1 MAFYFMPCK
10 PARSVTRRNR
20 ASDVALA
27 AMAVWPIVALAVVD
41 PPRVDGWATRLRR
54 HLRWVIA
61 IKLLLIYL
69 LFSLFFSSSQRPAID
84 ATRVSDRLQINR

>member
-10 PARSVTRRNR
+10 HPQIAPSRDPPSGTH
-20 ASDVALA
+20 AA
-27 AMAVWPIVALAVVD
+27 AMAASRSAAAADTVV
-41 PPRVDGWATRLRR
+41 PGVDGWARRLRR

-69 LFSLFFSSSQRPAID
+69 LFSLFFSSPQRPVVD
-84 ATRVSDRLQINR
+84 AARVSDRLQLNR